1 MKLARVVGQVV
12 ATAKA
17 PQLSGMTILL
27 VEDFTDNSATGQYAA
42 VDLIGAGQDEIV
54 LVATGSGARIAAGAE
69 TVPTDA
75 AIVAI
80 ADTIITHGSVSYSK

>member
-17 PQLSGMTILL
+17 SQLSGTTILL
-27 VEDFTDNSATGQYAA
+27 VEDFADSAAGHYAA
-42 VDLIGAGQDEIV
+42 IDLIGAGQDEVV

-80 ADTIITHGSVSYSK
+80 ADTIITHGAVSYSK